1 MVSLENWLEHFS
13 WKKTKELFEFD
24 NLKIEKRQYLSHYWS
39 DKYSRLSLWI
49 VIFAWITLTVPLS
62 EKNLIYLDF
71 ILCKIVK
78 NQNATTFVR
87 K

>member
-39 DKYSRLSLWI
+39 DKNFRENVVNRERSSLHDGSLE
-49 VIFAWITLTVPLS
+49 ITLTVPL
-62 EKNLIYLDF
+62 
-71 ILCKIVK
+71 
-78 NQNATTFVR
+78 NQCDQVPVSPFKSV
-87 K
+87 